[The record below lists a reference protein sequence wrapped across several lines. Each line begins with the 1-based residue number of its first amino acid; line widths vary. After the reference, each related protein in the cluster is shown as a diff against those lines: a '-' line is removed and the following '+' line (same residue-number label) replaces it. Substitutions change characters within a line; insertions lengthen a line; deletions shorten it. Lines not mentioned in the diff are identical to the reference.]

1 MATIPLSQPCSGDF
15 ELQFAARRVIP
26 AGAKSLAAPLPQPRS
41 HAASPAAVAVV
52 PADNV
57 EVLPNAAAMEGLVRQ
72 QTELPLKLPERQ
84 QQALFYRGSGAAAT
98 FAADL
103 RVHSQRISVDVN
115 SELTAGA
122 RTVDVQQKFAYLV
135 AYEPI
140 DHLTFAAPNA
150 LAEADRLKFSFDG
163 KPLSPVAETDRNGDR
178 SSPTTP
184 LRIALPQPQ
193 IGRFEVLVQY
203 TQPISSSAADRVA
216 AVTVPLPMPSD
227 TEISSN
233 RVYVKTAPNVQ
244 ASPRPGPWTIA
255 DSETGR
261 VGPRS
266 GVWLTA
272 AGRVGEISLDLR
284 REESAAAGA
293 LFVDRA
299 WIQSWLSN
307 SARQDRAVFQIV
319 TRRKELQATLPTG
332 AAVRQVS
339 VLLDGQKVEYGLL
352 ADDRLS
358 IPLSTEGEQR
368 RYVLEMR
375 YYFPDARAPRGA
387 LSLEFPRLGS
397 DVWTRRLYWQLVL
410 PPNEHVIVKPAGF
423 NSEHFWG
430 WHGYFWGR
438 QPLLDQ
444 AQLESWVG
452 VAPSGALPESSSVY
466 LFSTL
471 GNVDRAELRTAGR
484 SWIVLFASGA
494 ALLVGLLLIYVPLAR
509 HPAVL
514 LVWALALLGAGVI
527 APEPTLLFAQAA
539 SLGLVLA
546 LVAGLLDR
554 TVARRRAP
562 TRARRV
568 PIRGWSWLR
577 PVCRLIPWW
586 SAIRRRRKPC
596 LPLRRQRQGMP
607 CHELPGGVVL
617 VGDFAACDGDRNADV
632 RRRA

>member
-1 MATIPLSQPCSGDF
+1 
-15 ELQFAARRVIP
+15 
-26 AGAKSLAAPLPQPRS
+26 
-41 HAASPAAVAVV
+41 
-52 PADNV
+52 
-57 EVLPNAAAMEGLVRQ
+57 
-72 QTELPLKLPERQ
+72 
-84 QQALFYRGSGAAAT
+84 
-98 FAADL
+98 
-103 RVHSQRISVDVN
+103 
-115 SELTAGA
+115 
-122 RTVDVQQKFAYLV
+122 
-135 AYEPI
+135 
-140 DHLTFAAPNA
+140 
-150 LAEADRLKFSFDG
+150 
-163 KPLSPVAETDRNGDR
+163 
-178 SSPTTP
+178 
-184 LRIALPQPQ
+184 
-193 IGRFEVLVQY
+193 
-203 TQPISSSAADRVA
+203 
-216 AVTVPLPMPSD
+216 
-227 TEISSN
+227 
-233 RVYVKTAPNVQ
+233 
-244 ASPRPGPWTIA
+244 
-255 DSETGR
+255 
-261 VGPRS
+261 
-266 GVWLTA
+266 VWLTA

-284 REESAAAGA
+284 WEESAAAGA

-319 TRRKELQATLPTG
+319 TRRKEVQATLPTG

-471 GNVDRAELRTAGR
+471 GNVDRGELRTAGR

-562 TRARRV
+562 TKSAE
-568 PIRGWSWLR
+568 SSHS
-577 PVCRLIPWW
+577 RLEL
-586 SAIRRRRKPC
+586 AATR
-596 LPLRRQRQGMP
+596 LPPHSVVVGNPSSTQAMP
-607 CHELPGGVVL
+607 AVASPET
-617 VGDFAACDGDRNADV
+617 RNAV
-632 RRRA
+632 P